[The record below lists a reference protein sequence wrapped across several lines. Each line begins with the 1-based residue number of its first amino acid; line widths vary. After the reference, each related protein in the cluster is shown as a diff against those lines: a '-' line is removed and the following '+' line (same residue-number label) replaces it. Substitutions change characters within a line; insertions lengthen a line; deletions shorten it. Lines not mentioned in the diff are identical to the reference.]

1 MKKSLIIA
9 AMAVF
14 AMASCSKDQVVD
26 VQKNEISYSVVT
38 DNATKAEAVY
48 CANNLMSSFT
58 VYAQT
63 NAGAAY
69 IMGDVVESTDG
80 STWTNKSGSTRYWP
94 EIGTLDFYAI
104 VNGEMAFTPSTE
116 TTAEV
121 GKIASF
127 TPATEVAKQ
136 VDLLYA
142 VDVDKAKAGAQAVLN
157 FRHALSQ
164 IEFQAKNMNKNL
176 YVEITNVKVGNVY
189 KTGSYVLPNAA
200 TTVKFVDHTQATN
213 VTDLTRGAWT
223 FGEDKESYTVGVTT
237 NGSGLLNTSTAV
249 AAVPYNESAVVA
261 LTTSTDASD
270 DTRDFGKSMLLLP
283 TVNIADA
290 DGLEAWD
297 GTKETLENG
306 GAYIGVECTFYNVA
320 TSGADPAADNITEIQ
335 STWAYLP
342 VNIKWEEGKKYIYTF
357 IFTTNG
363 DGGKDPEGDDVLTP
377 IQYTVTVDD
386 FEKGSTDEVE
396 MNVQ

>member
-1 MKKSLIIA
+1 
-9 AMAVF
+9 
-14 AMASCSKDQVVD
+14 MASCSKDQVVD

-38 DNATKAEAVY
+38 DNATKAETVY

-63 NAGAAY
+63 EAGAAY
-69 IMGDVVESTDG
+69 IIGDVVKSDDG
-80 STWTNKSGSTRYWP
+80 TTWANESGSTRYWP
-94 EIGTLDFYAI
+94 ETGTLDFYAI
-104 VNGEMAFTPSTE
+104 VNGNMTFTPATE
-116 TTAEV
+116 ITTEI
-121 GKIASF
+121 GKITSF

-136 VDLLYA
+136 LDLLYA
-142 VDVDKAKAGAQAVLN
+142 VDVDKAKTDAEAVLN

-189 KTGSYVLPNAA
+189 KTGSYVLPNTA
-200 TTVKFVDHTQATN
+200 TTTNFVDHTQATN
-213 VTDLTRGAWT
+213 GTNLTRGAWT
-223 FGEDKESYTVGVTT
+223 FGSDKESYTVGVTT
-237 NGSGLLNTSTAV
+237 TGNGLINTTTAV
-249 AAVPYNESAVVA
+249 AAVPYNENTVVA
-261 LTTSTDASD
+261 LTTSTDAEG

-283 TVNIADA
+283 TVNTEYT

-320 TSGADPAADNITEIQ
+320 TSSEAPSATNITEIQ
-335 STWAYLP
+335 TTWAYLP

-363 DGGKDPEGDDVLTP
+363 DGGKDPEGEDVLTP